1 MKNSMH
7 LFFWLIMVLNIP
19 LSSCQTEEPN
29 PNKEIVAEFFKVF
42 NKRQDFERFLDFY
55 NDTAVLEDIIN
66 GDRIEGKQALRSFFD
81 WSNPD
86 FELVEESSLV
96 VKEITV
102 DDNRVVVSGYFT
114 PFKWGDTEF
123 EAMHFTTLLT
133 LNESGKI
140 IKQVDWIN
148 YPSNLV
154 NYNTRKNSNTWLR

>member
-1 MKNSMH
+1 
-7 LFFWLIMVLNIP
+7 
-19 LSSCQTEEPN
+19 
-29 PNKEIVAEFFKVF
+29 FFKVF

-55 NDTAVLEDIIN
+55 DDTVVLEDIIN

-86 FELVEESSLV
+86 FELLEESSLV
-96 VKEITV
+96 VNEITV

-154 NYNTRKNSNTWLR
+154 NYNTRKNSNTWLK

>member
-7 LFFWLIMVLNIP
+7 LFFWLIMLLNIP

-55 NDTAVLEDIIN
+55 DDTAVLEDIIN
-66 GDRIEGKQALRSFFD
+66 GDRIEGKLALRSFFD

-86 FELVEESSLV
+86 FELLEESSLV

-102 DDNRVVVSGYFT
+102 D
-114 PFKWGDTEF
+114 
-123 EAMHFTTLLT
+123 
-133 LNESGKI
+133 
-140 IKQVDWIN
+140 
-148 YPSNLV
+148 
-154 NYNTRKNSNTWLR
+154 